1 MPLSS
6 QNRLTFNL
14 SAQREAEIT
23 AQTIEDMITEM
34 QEDIMRAFP
43 HDQLPGTTKGTPEF
57 RREYYVGITGE
68 YDRPLLMDDDYLVKL
83 RDGLAPLPMS
93 PFWRQLTVFPDIDR
107 EIRNDYIKLM
117 EEA

>member
-14 SAQREAEIT
+14 SARREAEIT

-43 HDQLPGTTKGTPEF
+43 HDQLPGTAKGTPEF
-57 RREYYVGITGE
+57 RRQYYAGITGE
-68 YDRPLLMDDDYLVKL
+68 FDRPLLLDDNYLAKL

-93 PFWRQLTVFPDIDR
+93 PFWRQLTVFPDIYN
-107 EIRNDYIKLM
+107 EIRRDYMSLM
-117 EEA
+117 EES